1 MMSKKPLALAL
12 AAAACVASCTALENY
27 QFGDVT
33 RTALS
38 AAEKVITLKAQY
50 CASTN
55 AEARELLLNSIRLV
69 DPEYKGVCHAV
80 AP

>member
-1 MMSKKPLALAL
+1 MKNVILMAALAL
-12 AAAACVASCTALENY
+12 CMGACTALENY

-33 RTALS
+33 RTALH

-50 CASTN
+50 CASDN
-55 AEARELLLNSIRLV
+55 AEAREVLLRSIRLV
-69 DPEYKGVCHAV
+69 EPDYLGVCHAV